1 MLRPIS
7 ARPPSGVTRSVPGAR
22 AGGSK
27 TSVPGMCSLLR
38 LARGARD
45 LRQRA
50 TGGGVA
56 VGAEVREIE
65 SGDIADQGDLVFDE
79 GGLGF
84 LRADERQSHPRAGD
98 APEPVQDVLGRD
110 G

>member
-7 ARPPSGVTRSVPGAR
+7 ARPPSGVTRRVPAAR

-45 LRQRA
+45 LRQSA

-56 VGAEVREIE
+56 VGAEVREVE
-65 SGDIADQGDLVFDE
+65 SGDLADERDLVFDE
-79 GGLGF
+79 SGF
-84 LRADERQSHPRAGD
+84 GFFGADQGKPNPGARD
-98 APEPVQDVLGRD
+98 APEPVQDV
-110 G
+110 